1 MKTCTSCQR
10 TLPFHDF
17 YQYKKGYSSR
27 CKECICRDRRE
38 AYHKQNPEIF
48 QNNKCQWMKRQGKR
62 AAIYWTG
69 NMLSLLKRHFP
80 NTRNAE
86 LVELIGVS
94 ERSIARKAKQLGLEK
109 SKSFISRVATE
120 NSILSLTSKQR
131 N

>member
-1 MKTCTSCQR
+1 
-10 TLPFHDF
+10 
-17 YQYKKGYSSR
+17 
-27 CKECICRDRRE
+27 
-38 AYHKQNPEIF
+38 
-48 QNNKCQWMKRQGKR
+48 MKRQGKR
-62 AAIYWTG
+62 AVIYWTG